1 MVSQLQPGEKILS
14 DPAGKRSLSTLTLI
28 IDVVWWLSLVAI
40 VLGGALVVLVATHA
54 IRASVLSFEFYF
66 QPRGADYR
74 VLTRSLGGSAAQI
87 RDASGQLS
95 FARPPMPFVLA
106 GAAVLAVAAGWWLVI
121 VDQLRRLLRSVRAGA
136 TFAPDNAA
144 RLQRIGAAVIGFVLL
159 RSVVVWGG
167 SLYLQHMVAARGL
180 SVRSH
185 FGLDVPVILLG
196 LLLLVLA
203 AAFRVGAELQ
213 EDHDLTI

>member
-1 MVSQLQPGEKILS
+1 MSY
-14 DPAGKRSLSTLTLI
+14 PADKRPLSTLKLI
-28 IDVVWWLSLVAI
+28 VDVVWWLSLVVI

-54 IRASVLSFEFYF
+54 IRASVLSVEVYF
-66 QPRGADYR
+66 QPHGTDYR
-74 VLTRSLGGSAAQI
+74 LLARALGYSTAQI

-95 FARPPMPFVLA
+95 FARPRTPFVLV
-106 GAAVLAVAAGWWLVI
+106 GAAVLAVFAGWWLVI
-121 VDQLRRLLRSVRAGA
+121 VDQLRRLLRSMRNRA
-136 TFAPDNAA
+136 TFAPDHAA
-144 RLQRIGAAVIGFVLL
+144 RLRRIGAAVIGFALV

-167 SLYLQHMVAARGL
+167 SLYLQHTVAARGL

-203 AAFRVGAELQ
+203 AAFRLGAELQ
-213 EDHDLTI
+213 QDHDLTV